1 MPKVGMEELRR
12 GQLIEAT
19 IASIH
24 QDGFAAT
31 TLQRIGRRAGLS
43 PGLVAHYFSD
53 KTGLIEAT
61 MLRIANDLHAS
72 TVEKLA
78 AARTPRERLEA
89 IVEANLGPV
98 QLRPELTTAWLAFWA
113 LIPQSPRLARIQ
125 RINEARLQSNLT
137 HALKGLVPKK
147 EAAELAAGL
156 SALIDG
162 LWLRGAHAHAYGQGD
177 GMTSA
182 DARAI
187 ARSYIAKFLG
197 ERAVPARSARSPSPA
212 TQQPRQSGGAT

>member
-1 MPKVGMEELRR
+1 MEELRR

-24 QDGFAAT
+24 EDGFAAT

-61 MLRIANDLHAS
+61 MLRIANELHAA
-72 TVEKLA
+72 TVERLA
-78 AARTPRERLEA
+78 VARTPFERLDA
-89 IVEANLGPV
+89 IVEANLGPI

-113 LIPQSPRLARIQ
+113 LVPQSPRLARIQ

-137 HALKGLVPKK
+137 HALKDVVPKR
-147 EAAELAAGL
+147 EAAELAAGI

-162 LWLRGAHAHAYGQGD
+162 LWLRGAHAHAYGKGH
-177 GMTSA
+177 GLTSA

-187 ARSYIAKFLG
+187 ARSYIVKSLGAKAPN
-197 ERAVPARSARSPSPA
+197 EPTA
-212 TQQPRQSGGAT
+212 

>member
-1 MPKVGMEELRR
+1 MEELRR

-24 QDGFAAT
+24 EDGFAAT

-43 PGLVAHYFSD
+43 PGLVAHYFTD
-53 KTGLIEAT
+53 KTGLVEAT
-61 MLRIANDLHAS
+61 MLHIANDLHAS

-78 AARTPRERLEA
+78 AAKTPLERLDA
-89 IVEANLGPV
+89 VIEANLGPI

-113 LIPQSPRLARIQ
+113 LVPQSPRLARIQ

-137 HALKGLVPKK
+137 HALKDLVPKP
-147 EAAELAAGL
+147 EAVALAAGL

-162 LWLRGAHAHAYGQGD
+162 LWLRGAHAHAYGKGD
-177 GMTSA
+177 GLSSA

-187 ARSYIAKFLG
+187 ARNYIAKSLG
-197 ERAVPARSARSPSPA
+197 TKARHELTA
-212 TQQPRQSGGAT
+212 

>member
-24 QDGFAAT
+24 EDGLAAT

-43 PGLVAHYFSD
+43 PGLVAHYFAD

-61 MLRIANDLHAS
+61 MLRIANDLHAA
-72 TVEKLA
+72 TVEKLDTA
-78 AARTPRERLEA
+78 QTPLERLEA
-89 IVEANLGPV
+89 IVEANLSPI

-113 LIPQSPRLARIQ
+113 LVPQSPRLARIQ
-125 RINEARLQSNLT
+125 RINEARLESNLT

-147 EAAELAAGL
+147 EAADLAAGL

-162 LWLRGAHAHAYGQGD
+162 LWLRAAHAHAYGKGS
-177 GMTSA
+177 GLSSA

-187 ARSYIAKFLG
+187 ARNYISKSLG
-197 ERAVPARSARSPSPA
+197 TKTPHELTA
-212 TQQPRQSGGAT
+212 

>member
-1 MPKVGMEELRR
+1 MEELRR

-19 IASIH
+19 IATIH
-24 QDGFAAT
+24 EDGFAAT

-61 MLRIANDLHAS
+61 MLRIANELNAA
-72 TVEKLA
+72 TVERLA
-78 AARTPRERLEA
+78 AAKTPLERLDA
-89 IVEANLGPV
+89 VVEANLGPI

-113 LIPQSPRLARIQ
+113 LVPQSPRLARIQ

-137 HALKGLVPKK
+137 HALKDLVAK
-147 EAAELAAGL
+147 EDAADLAAGL

-162 LWLRGAHAHAYGQGD
+162 LWLRGAHAHAYGKGH
-177 GMTSA
+177 GLTSA

-187 ARSYIAKFLG
+187 ARRYIATSLG
-197 ERAVPARSARSPSPA
+197 AKAPNELIA
-212 TQQPRQSGGAT
+212 

>member
-24 QDGFAAT
+24 EDGFAAT
-31 TLQRIGRRAGLS
+31 TLQRIGKRAGLS

-61 MLRIANDLHAS
+61 MLRIANELHAS
-72 TVEKLA
+72 TVEKLE
-78 AARTPRERLEA
+78 AARTPLQRLEA
-89 IVEANLGPV
+89 IIEANLGPI
-98 QLRPELTTAWLAFWA
+98 QFRPELTTAWLAFWA

-125 RINEARLQSNLT
+125 RINEARLHSNLT
-137 HALKGLVPKK
+137 HALKGLVPKQ
-147 EAAELAAGL
+147 EATELAAGL

-162 LWLRGAHAHAYGQGD
+162 LWLRGAHAHAYGKGD
-177 GMTSA
+177 GLSSA

-187 ARSYIAKFLG
+187 ARNYLSKYLG
-197 ERAVPARSARSPSPA
+197 SRAA
-212 TQQPRQSGGAT
+212 